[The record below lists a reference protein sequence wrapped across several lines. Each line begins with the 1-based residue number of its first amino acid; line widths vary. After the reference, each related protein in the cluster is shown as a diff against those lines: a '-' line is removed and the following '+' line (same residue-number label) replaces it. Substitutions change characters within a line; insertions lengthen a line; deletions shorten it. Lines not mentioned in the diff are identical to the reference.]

1 MGNAER
7 YVWLVIVCLV
17 AGLFYAVA
25 DQYRQCFYTER
36 AVLAAAVARAD
47 KAEQEART
55 LRLKLDA
62 MERKDRVDKGIL
74 PPLYGTD
81 RVLWGKE

>member
-1 MGNAER
+1 MRNAER
-7 YVWLVIVCLV
+7 YMWLIIVCLV
-17 AGLFYAVA
+17 AGLYWAIA
-25 DQYRQCFYTER
+25 DQYRQCFYAER
-36 AVLAAAVARAD
+36 EIVRAEVARAD
-47 KAEQEART
+47 KAEREART

-62 MERKDRVDKGIL
+62 VERKDRVDKGIL